1 MTTITKRETP
11 TEYGKYWCWCFW
23 EHEIDVQELWAK
35 KGAEI
40 LCRGWDDAM
49 NRQAPEIVWNV
60 MGMMNNSY
68 FRCKVHRTYHPTTG
82 MPALRFQHPTLAGPG
97 NFAGWFEEKVLG
109 PAAEGAAPLIE
120 SNQAPKS
127 ASSAPKALDPKK
139 WVPF

>member
-1 MTTITKRETP
+1 
-11 TEYGKYWCWCFW
+11 
-23 EHEIDVQELWAK
+23 
-35 KGAEI
+35 
-40 LCRGWDDAM
+40 
-49 NRQAPEIVWNV
+49 

-127 ASSAPKALDPKK
+127 VAAAPKALDPKK
-139 WVPF
+139 WVSFPLIEREDINHNTRRYRFGLPTAEHDLGLPVGQHIFIKVRVRDRCRLR